1 MSEVIINEIK
11 GLGETFQGE
20 IKKAKEEF
28 AEQVKGLNEDLA
40 KKGATLQDIQGEVL
54 EMKKANGAIKLAEAK
69 QKNMKEAIAEV
80 FVKHADELQGMLTKG
95 GTNWRFEQKAVANM
109 TISNNLTAGS
119 AYSTYSTTVADE
131 PNSILHFRQLVGVVP
146 SATGIYQFPRFGGGE
161 GAFASQTEGAAKGQ
175 VDYDFAMITVNAA
188 YLAGFARVSR
198 QMMQDLPFVQ
208 GYLPGRLMEEYL
220 QAEDSTF
227 YTALAAAA
235 TGSSTV
241 TGTPTVDVEQIL
253 GCVANLKAANHRPNR
268 IVLNPADW
276 YKILITK
283 PSDYSV
289 PGATIIAPDGS
300 IRLAG
305 IPVSESTFIAEDT
318 VLIGD
323 FNQAQIIQ
331 ADGISIQAFE
341 QDSDNVQK
349 NLVTVRCEARVG
361 LAVLR
366 PEAFTVLD
374 LGNVV

>member
-1 MSEVIINEIK
+1 MEEVVKKLDEVMTKSNENKEAIEAK
-11 GLGETFQGE
+11 IAAEV
-20 IKKAKEEF
+20 KAI
-28 AEQVKGLNEDLA
+28 NEDLA
-40 KKGATLQDIQGEVL
+40 KKGATLGDIQGEIL
-54 EMKKANGAIKLAEAK
+54 EMKKANGALRLQSEK
-69 QKNMKEAIAEV
+69 QKSAKEAIAEV
-80 FVKHADELQGMLTKG
+80 FTKHYDELQSMISGPSQSWK
-95 GTNWRFEQKAVANM
+95 FSQKAVANM
-109 TISNNLTAGS
+109 TIANNLTAGS

-131 PNSILHFRQLVGVVP
+131 PNSMLHFRDIVSVVP

-161 GAFASQTEGAAKGQ
+161 GAFATQTEGAAKGQ
-175 VDYDFAMITVNAA
+175 VDYDFSMITVNASF
-188 YLAGFARVSR
+188 LAGFLRVAR

-208 GYLPGRLMEEYL
+208 SYLPGRLLEEYL

-253 GCVANLKAANHRPNR
+253 GWVANLKAANHRPNA
-268 IVLNPADW
+268 IILNPADW

-305 IPVSESTFIAEDT
+305 IPVRESTFIAEDK
-318 VLIGD
+318 VLVGD
-323 FNQAQIIQ
+323 MSKVQIIQ
-331 ADGISIQAFE
+331 AEGISVQAFE

-366 PEAFTVLD
+366 PEAFVVGD
-374 LGNVV
+374 LGNIV

>member
-20 IKKAKEEF
+20 IKKAKDEF

-40 KKGATLQDIQGEVL
+40 KKGATLEQIQGEVL
-54 EMKKANGAIKLAEAK
+54 EIKKSNGALKMAESR
-69 QKNMKEAIAEV
+69 QKSTREAISEV
-80 FVKHADELQGMLTKG
+80 LTKNYDQLKNALENG
-95 GTNWRFEQKAVANM
+95 EKWAVKAVANM
-109 TISNNLTAGS
+109 TISNNLTAGA
-119 AYSTYSTTVADE
+119 AYTTYSTTVADE
-131 PNSILHFRQLVGVVP
+131 PSSILHFRQIVGVVP

-198 QMMQDLPFVQ
+198 QMMMDLPFVQ

-220 QAEDSTF
+220 QAEDSSF

-305 IPVSESTFIAEDT
+305 IPVSESTFIAEDK

-323 FNQAQIIQ
+323 FNQAQIVQ

-374 LGNVV
+374 LGNVA